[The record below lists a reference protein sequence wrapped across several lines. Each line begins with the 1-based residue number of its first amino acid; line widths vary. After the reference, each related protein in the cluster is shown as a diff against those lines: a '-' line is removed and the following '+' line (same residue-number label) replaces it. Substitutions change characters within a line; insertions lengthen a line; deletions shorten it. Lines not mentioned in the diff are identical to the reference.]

1 MPTLHITR
9 GIPGSG
15 KSTWANEWFAAD
27 PEHRALSNRDDIRA
41 SLFPGNIGV
50 VGYEREKL
58 VTKVQHAAIK
68 SLLNE
73 GYDVCVHDTNLRAK
87 FVQELMR
94 FSDDVE
100 FHDFPIDIHSA
111 QARNLAR
118 AAAGGRFVPPE
129 VIVDMFQRF
138 TPKGKLPPVP
148 VRHDKA
154 DMVFPP
160 YVYKKGLPNAI
171 LVDVDGTI
179 ANHNG
184 IRHPH
189 DTTKYHLDEP
199 HADIIKLVNML
210 SVHNTVVILSA
221 RDQQYQNVLLE
232 WLERHGVNYDKLI
245 MRPEGDTRND
255 ALVKNELFEKYI
267 AGKYNVS
274 YIFDDR
280 DRVVEMWRGKGLRAL
295 QVAPGAF

>member
-15 KSTWANEWFAAD
+15 KTTWANEWYAAD
-27 PEHRALSNRDDIRA
+27 PEHRALSNRDDLRA
-41 SLFPGNIGV
+41 SLFPNNLGV
-50 VGYEREKL
+50 LGYEREKL
-58 VTKVQHAAIK
+58 VTKVQHEAIK
-68 SLLNE
+68 ALLNE
-73 GYDVCVHDTNLRAK
+73 GLDVAVHDTNLRAK

-100 FHDFPIDIHSA
+100 FHDFPISLA
-111 QARNLAR
+111 EALVRNRYR
-118 AAAGGRFVPPE
+118 ADHGGRLVPAY
-129 VIVDMFQRF
+129 VIDDMYMRF

-148 VRHDKA
+148 ERHNKA
-154 DMVFPP
+154 DMVVQP
-160 YVYKKGLPNAI
+160 YVAKPGLPKAI
-171 LVDVDGTI
+171 VCDVDGTI

-199 HADIIKLVNML
+199 HADIIKLVNIL
-210 SVHNTVVILSA
+210 SVNHTLIVLSA
-221 RDQQYQNVLLE
+221 RDEQYRGVLLD
-232 WLERHGVNYDKLI
+232 WLEKHGVNYDQLI
-245 MRPEGDTRND
+245 MRGASDTRND

-267 AGKYNVS
+267 AGQFNVE

-280 DRVVEMWRGKGLRAL
+280 SRVVDMWRAKGLRCL
-295 QVAPGAF
+295 QVAPGDF